1 MPLKDPMSRPDKVGE
16 KGGFCPKCKQKHDL
30 ETPTVARLSGKGQLY
45 FGCPNFDPPYNCR
58 FNGCRD
64 IRSSLRR

>member
-1 MPLKDPMSRPDKVGE
+1 MDTPDYRREIGPHCPECERKYGIKTPL
-16 KGGFCPKCKQKHDL
+16 
-30 ETPTVARLSGKGQLY
+30 VARQQQGTGKLY

-64 IRSSLRR
+64 R